1 MGHAA
6 AVPPRSAVAKVRAN
20 MLPGAFPRESGIGRS
35 ASLALGTAS
44 GSAFGVCNASSGAW
58 AICGASCLLSIAR
71 EKALDCQ
78 TIEIWC
84 ADGARVGQGVSTICA
99 GHRGRAFNRLKDLRR
114 IATHT
119 TGWREIT
126 ESLSAS
132 PLLPILDPSTS
143 TRGVGP
149 CGMSGEH
156 IGAHAYSTAG
166 SPASFVCI
174 RAEPPGDGDGN
185 KVGRSVAADHLG
197 RPVEQF
203 RSFYRSTRSQCS

>member
-20 MLPGAFPRESGIGRS
+20 MLPGTFPRESGIGRS

-99 GHRGRAFNRLKDLRR
+99 GP
-114 IATHT
+114 
-119 TGWREIT
+119 
-126 ESLSAS
+126 AS

-203 RSFYRSTRSQCS
+203 RSFYRSTRSRCS